1 MVKQVAHPATEAR
14 CLRKRANQIVNDG
27 LCGTWTINVDH
38 SKSGLTSQLAM
49 ISTSNS
55 TLPPRYSMNEAS
67 RTRSKVQRQLAR
79 SLRMMRFSPAAFRH
93 CGLPRPRIG
102 SHLESTDPLLEL
114 SQLMSTT
121 RTAACFLELNSP
133 NMIALADLPIS
144 PHAREFPSI
153 DRKA

>member
-1 MVKQVAHPATEAR
+1 MLEEAGKSDCQR
-14 CLRKRANQIVNDG
+14 LSSRR
-27 LCGTWTINVDH
+27 VDNSRH
-38 SKSGLTSQLAM
+38 SKSGLASELAM

-55 TLPPRYSMNEAS
+55 SLPPRYSVNEAS
-67 RTRSKVQRQLAR
+67 HTPSKVQRQLAR
-79 SLRMMRFSPAAFRH
+79 SLHMMRFSPAAFRH
-93 CGLPRPRIG
+93 CTLPRPRIG

-121 RTAACFLELNSP
+121 RTAACFFELISP

-144 PHAREFPSI
+144 PHAREFPWI